1 MNGAGLKLMQLNQLP
16 KVNNHFIA
24 HIIRDTFSE
33 KNFTVIYG
41 NDTTLRDTLLLPEH
55 SIGAFQMH
63 SDQGSEI
70 KYDNCEFW
78 NIGLDNPHISY
89 GDVDLFISINY
100 NPELQS
106 INKDKIATQ
115 IKNLLKPKAKKDCG
129 CQGNDP
135 IAAINAMS
143 DADLKEQIAALGDKR
158 RLDDLTSP
166 ELKAILIELIQK

>member
-1 MNGAGLKLMQLNQLP
+1 MQI
-16 KVNNHFIA
+16 NNHFIA
-24 HIIRDTFSE
+24 HVIRDTFVE

-115 IKNLLKPKAKKDCG
+115 IKNLLKPKAKILLVNPGNWADNIKQFLCIDLYSTTNVKRYSMFKD
-129 CQGNDP
+129 QDVVVYEN
-135 IAAINAMS
+135 I
-143 DADLKEQIAALGDKR
+143 
-158 RLDDLTSP
+158 
-166 ELKAILIELIQK
+166 